1 MKVFKY
7 LIILLVLPLFAFTTM
22 HKYYI
27 SVTQVNYVKE
37 KESLQI
43 ISRIFIDDF
52 ESVLRSNYDKNIIL
66 AVKDEPKETDS
77 LMNIYLQSKL
87 KIKINDKPVL
97 FNFIGK
103 AYDGDIVR
111 CYLEVEHVKYIDVLS
126 ITNSILL
133 DYQEDQQNIV
143 KTKINSKTKSFIL
156 TSNNTSALLNFN

>member
-1 MKVFKY
+1 MF
-7 LIILLVLPLFAFTTM
+7 PLFAFTAM

-27 SVTQVNYVKE
+27 SVTQVNYVEE

-43 ISRIFIDDF
+43 VSRIFIDDF
-52 ESVLRSNYDKNIIL
+52 ESVLRSNYDEKIVLAGKN
-66 AVKDEPKETDS
+66 ESKEIDS

-87 KIKINDKPVL
+87 KLKINNTPVL
-97 FNFIGK
+97 FSFIGK

-111 CYLEVEHVKYIDVLS
+111 CYLEVEHVKYIDVFS

-143 KTKINSKTKSFIL
+143 KTKINSRNKSFIL
-156 TSNNTSALLNFN
+156 TSNNTNALLKFN

>member
-1 MKVFKY
+1 MRVFKFVF
-7 LIILLVLPLFAFTTM
+7 IFSILPLFAFTTM

-27 SVTQVNYVKE
+27 SVTQVDYVQE

-52 ESVLRSNYDKNIIL
+52 ENVLRTNYDENIIL
-66 AVKDEPKETDS
+66 AGKDEPKAVDS
-77 LMNIYLQSKL
+77 LMNTYLQSNLKL
-87 KIKINDKPVL
+87 EINNKPVL

-111 CYLEVEHVKYIDVLS
+111 CYLEVEQVKYINVFS

-133 DYQEDQQNIV
+133 DYQENQQNIV
-143 KTKINSKTKSFIL
+143 KTKINSQNKSFIL
-156 TSNNTSALLNFN
+156 TSNNTNALLKFN